1 MSIPLTWKLET
12 FLRQHVVNMVNME
25 VNMVN
30 MEVNMWFVSIPHASV
45 SKESEPMKILKSDR
59 YLSIHIFV

>member
-1 MSIPLTWKLET
+1 M
-12 FLRQHVVNMVNME
+12 VNMVNME

-30 MEVNMWFVSIPHASV
+30 MWFVSIPHTSV

-59 YLSIHIFV
+59 YLLSMHIFV

>member
-12 FLRQHVVNMVNME
+12 FLHQHVVNMVNME
-25 VNMVN
+25 VNM
-30 MEVNMWFVSIPHASV
+30 VNMWFVSIPHASV

-59 YLSIHIFV
+59 YLLIHIFV